1 MPRCGWLALLP
12 ILLALS
18 GCLWTEQTEHASF
31 LKRFQEKAISP
42 DHALIEVALLERHV
56 GDEYI
61 NKLIWDHADELFV
74 NLDNRVN
81 LDRHAELN
89 ENGFRAGQLVGT
101 LPADF
106 QSLLL
111 SKRYCSNP
119 QAMIFPAGK
128 SVPIYLGAVLPQS
141 SYEFVQGKARTAV
154 SLDQARYGLSV
165 KAKFTSDG
173 RTTLTFTPKVEH
185 GAPTLP
191 FEAIPE
197 RSGWQMKIERAF
209 KQYPELTWDVTLGP
223 NQYLI
228 VGARLERERTFG
240 QTAFTEFIGDTGVQ
254 RLLVIRNC
262 RSVTAH
268 EAHQNSVEE
277 LMRADKNPP
286 LALQATLPVSR
297 AKTN

>member
-1 MPRCGWLALLP
+1 MRRCGWLLLLP
-12 ILLALS
+12 ILLS
-18 GCLWTEQTEHASF
+18 GCVLTEQSEHQAF

-42 DHALIEVALLERHV
+42 DHALIEMALLERHV

-61 NKLIWDHADELFV
+61 NKLIWQHTDELFV
-74 NLDNRVN
+74 NLEGRVN
-81 LDRHAELN
+81 LDRHGELN
-89 ENGFRAGQLVGT
+89 ENGIRAGQLVGT

-128 SVPIYLGAVLPQS
+128 TVPIHLSAVLPQS
-141 SYEFVQGKARTAV
+141 SYEFVQGKLRTPV
-154 SLDQARYGLSV
+154 NLDQARYSLSV
-165 KAKFTSDG
+165 KARFASDG

-197 RSGWQMKIERAF
+197 RSAWQMKIERAS
-209 KQYPELTWDVTLGP
+209 KQYPELSWEVTLGP
-223 NQYLI
+223 NQYFI

-240 QTAFTEFIGDTGVQ
+240 QTAFTEFIGDSSVQ

-262 RSVTAH
+262 RSVSAQ

-277 LMRADKNPP
+277 LVRADRNPP

-297 AKTN
+297 AKAN